1 MSRVYEAHHE
11 SSIMK
16 ALVSWED
23 DTGSTHRWE
32 LVFDESDAEARHFLE
47 ALQLHV
53 RFKLDSF
60 DAAASDAAAAEDG

>member
-1 MSRVYEAHHE
+1 VSR
-11 SSIMK
+11 SMK

-23 DTGSTHRWE
+23 DAGNTHHWE
-32 LVFDESDAEARHFLE
+32 LVFDEHDAEARHFLE

-60 DAAASDAAAAEDG
+60 DADKGSAD

>member
-1 MSRVYEAHHE
+1 
-11 SSIMK
+11 MK

-23 DTGSTHRWE
+23 ETGATHRWDLE
-32 LVFDESDAEARHFLE
+32 YDEHDPEARHFLE

-60 DAAASDAAAAEDG
+60 DSETTDAEPAGGGAGPAA

>member
-1 MSRVYEAHHE
+1 
-11 SSIMK
+11 MK

-23 DTGSTHRWE
+23 ETGATHRWDLE
-32 LVFDESDAEARHFLE
+32 YDEHDPEARHFLE

-60 DAAASDAAAAEDG
+60 DETAGPEAAAGGPAGGGTAPAA

>member
-1 MSRVYEAHHE
+1 
-11 SSIMK
+11 MK

-23 DTGSTHRWE
+23 HAGATHRWE
-32 LVFDESDAEARHFLE
+32 LDYDQHDPEARHFLE

-60 DAAASDAAAAEDG
+60 DAETAGEAAAGGAASAG

>member
-1 MSRVYEAHHE
+1 MSRT
-11 SSIMK
+11 MK

-23 DTGSTHRWE
+23 DGGNTHRWE
-32 LVFDESDAEARHFLE
+32 LVFDENDHEARHFLE

-60 DAAASDAAAAEDG
+60 DADGTGQATTGTTAPPAGPA

>member
-1 MSRVYEAHHE
+1 
-11 SSIMK
+11 MK

-23 DTGSTHRWE
+23 ETGATHRWDLE
-32 LVFDESDAEARHFLE
+32 YDEHDPEARHFLE

-60 DAAASDAAAAEDG
+60 DAETAREQAAGGGTAPAG

>member
-1 MSRVYEAHHE
+1 
-11 SSIMK
+11 MK

-23 DTGSTHRWE
+23 DTGATHRWE
-32 LVFDESDAEARHFLE
+32 LDYDQHDPEARHFLE

-60 DAAASDAAAAEDG
+60 DAATVGDAAPRGAAAGGAALAE

>member
-1 MSRVYEAHHE
+1 M
-11 SSIMK
+11 MK

-23 DTGSTHRWE
+23 ETGATHRWE
-32 LVFDESDAEARHFLE
+32 LDYDEHDPEARHFLE

-60 DAAASDAAAAEDG
+60 DAEVVGDAAGGGAGAAD

>member
-1 MSRVYEAHHE
+1 
-11 SSIMK
+11 MK

-23 DTGSTHRWE
+23 DTGNRHRWE
-32 LVFDESDAEARHFLE
+32 LVFDEQDAEARHFLE

-60 DAAASDAAAAEDG
+60 DADAADAADVPGE

>member
-1 MSRVYEAHHE
+1 
-11 SSIMK
+11 MK

-23 DTGSTHRWE
+23 DGGSTHRWE
-32 LVFDESDAEARHFLE
+32 LVFDERDPEARHFLE

-60 DAAASDAAAAEDG
+60 DAEATEATEADPAPGG

>member
-1 MSRVYEAHHE
+1 M
-11 SSIMK
+11 MK

-23 DTGSTHRWE
+23 HAGATHRWE
-32 LVFDESDAEARHFLE
+32 LDYDEHDPEARHFLE

-60 DAAASDAAAAEDG
+60 DAEVVGDAAGGGATAAE